1 MLNFLHDEKI
11 HFFFCKIKSLYAIKN
26 LCVEIELIAS

>member
-1 MLNFLHDEKI
+1 MQNFLHEEKI
-11 HFFFCKIKSLYAIKN
+11 HFFCKIKSLYAINN

>member
-1 MLNFLHDEKI
+1 MQNVLHEEKI
-11 HFFFCKIKSLYAIKN
+11 HFFCKIKSLYTISN